1 LQADFITLVCRLS
14 IGKETASGFHRCKYA
29 NLAVMLNRI
38 FAILLTLSFLLPSL
52 VLSEPA
58 KNVQPRAIES
68 RVIILED
75 KAYFDAL
82 LDKINGAKS
91 NILISMYIF
100 KTTSKEN
107 SSANKIKEA
116 LIKAVKRGVHVKVL
130 LELESGRSSSLNKEN
145 RHTAD
150 GLTKGGVKVSFDS
163 PGKRTHAKA
172 VVIDSRYTFIGSH
185 NLTSSA
191 LGYNNELS
199 LMIDS
204 ADVAGETTRYIEEI
218 IAKSSIKRP

>member
-1 LQADFITLVCRLS
+1 MRLRHYM
-14 IGKETASGFHRCKYA
+14 ASGFYRRIYD
-29 NLAVMLNRI
+29 NLTAMMNRK
-38 FAILLTLSFLLPSL
+38 FVILLVLFLFLPSL
-52 VLSEPA
+52 VLGEPP
-58 KNVQPRAIES
+58 KNVLLRATES

-75 KAYFDAL
+75 KAYFNAL
-82 LDKINGAKS
+82 LDKVNGAKS

-100 KTTSKEN
+100 KTTGRKEN
-107 SSANKIKEA
+107 TANKIKEA
-116 LIKAVKRGVHVKVL
+116 LIQAAKRGVHVKVL
-130 LELESGRSSSLNKEN
+130 LELEDRRSSSLNKEN

>member
-1 LQADFITLVCRLS
+1 MADFITPVCRLS
-14 IGKETASGFHRCKYA
+14 IGKEMASGFHRCKYA
-29 NLAVMLNRI
+29 KLAVMLNRI
-38 FAILLTLSFLLPSL
+38 FAILLVLSFFLPSL
-52 VLSEPA
+52 VLSEPQ
-58 KNVQPRAIES
+58 KNGQPRAMED

-75 KAYFDAL
+75 KTYFNAL
-82 LDKINGAKS
+82 LDKVNRAKS
-91 NILISMYIF
+91 SILISMYIF
-100 KTTSKEN
+100 KTTGRKEN
-107 SSANKIKEA
+107 TANKIKES
-116 LIKAVKRGVHVKVL
+116 LIQAAKRGVNVKVL
-130 LELESGRSSSLNKEN
+130 LELEDRRSSSLNKEN

-150 GLTKGGVKVSFDS
+150 KLAKGGVKTYFDS
-163 PGKRTHAKA
+163 PRQRTHVKA

-218 IAKSSIKRP
+218 IAKSFIKRP

>member
-1 LQADFITLVCRLS
+1 MCRLS
-14 IGKETASGFHRCKYA
+14 IGKELASGFNGRKYA
-29 NLAVMLNRI
+29 NLAVMVNRI
-38 FAILLTLSFLLPSL
+38 FAILLALSFLLPSL

-58 KNVQPRAIES
+58 KNVQLRAMES

-75 KAYFDAL
+75 NAYFDAL
-82 LDKINGAKS
+82 LYKVNGAKS

-100 KTTSKEN
+100 KTTGRKEN
-107 SSANKIKEA
+107 TANKIKEA
-116 LIKAVKRGVHVKVL
+116 LIQAEKRGVHVKVL
-130 LELESGRSSSLNKEN
+130 LELEDRRSSSLNKEN

-218 IAKSSIKRP
+218 IAKSFIKRP

>member
-1 LQADFITLVCRLS
+1 M
-14 IGKETASGFHRCKYA
+14 ASGFYRRIYD
-29 NLAVMLNRI
+29 NLTAMMNRK
-38 FAILLTLSFLLPSL
+38 FVILLVLFLFLPSL
-52 VLSEPA
+52 VLGEPP
-58 KNVQPRAIES
+58 KNVQLRAIES

-82 LDKINGAKS
+82 LDKVNGAKS

-100 KTTSKEN
+100 KTTGRKEN
-107 SSANKIKEA
+107 TANKIKEA
-116 LIKAVKRGVHVKVL
+116 LIQAAKRGVHVKVL
-130 LELESGRSSSLNKEN
+130 LELEDRRSSSLNKEN

>member
-1 LQADFITLVCRLS
+1 MPDFITLVYRVS
-14 IGKETASGFHRCKYA
+14 IGKEMVSGFHRCKYA
-29 NLAVMLNRI
+29 NLAVMVNRI
-38 FAILLTLSFLLPSL
+38 FAILLALSFLLPSL
-52 VLSEPA
+52 VLGEPP
-58 KNVQPRAIES
+58 KNVELRATES

-82 LDKINGAKS
+82 LDKINRARS
-91 NILISMYIF
+91 NILISMYLF
-100 KTTSKEN
+100 KTTGRKE
-107 SSANKIKEA
+107 SPANKIKEA

-130 LELESGRSSSLNKEN
+130 LEVESGRSSSLNKEN
-145 RHTAD
+145 RYTAD
-150 GLTKGGVKVSFDS
+150 GLIKGGVKVSFDS
-163 PGKRTHAKA
+163 PGKRTHTKA
-172 VVIDSRYTFIGSH
+172 IVVDNRYTFIGSH

-218 IAKSSIKRP
+218 IAKSFIKRP

>member
-1 LQADFITLVCRLS
+1 MT
-14 IGKETASGFHRCKYA
+14 
-29 NLAVMLNRI
+29 NRK
-38 FAILLTLSFLLPSL
+38 FVILLVLFLFLPSH
-52 VLSEPA
+52 VLGEPP
-58 KNVQPRAIES
+58 KNVLLRATES

-75 KAYFDAL
+75 KAYFNAL
-82 LDKINGAKS
+82 LDKVNGAKS

-100 KTTSKEN
+100 KTTGRKEN
-107 SSANKIKEA
+107 TANKIKEA
-116 LIKAVKRGVHVKVL
+116 LIQAEKRGVHVKVL
-130 LELESGRSSSLNKEN
+130 LELEDRRSSSLNKEN